1 MNGEYLPGE
10 PQQEIEVIVRCKV
23 KHSPGNLSHLQQLCL
38 SYFPPKG
45 VPVRLENNQIIIE
58 I

>member
-1 MNGEYLPGE
+1 MNGEYQPGE
-10 PQQEIEVIVRCKV
+10 KQQEIEVIVRCKV
-23 KHSPGNLSHLQQLCL
+23 KHSPGDVPHLQQLCL
-38 SYFPPKG
+38 SYFQPKG

>member
-1 MNGEYLPGE
+1 MNGTYNEGE

-23 KHSPGNLSHLQQLCL
+23 KHSPGNRSHLQQLCL

-45 VPVRLENNQIIIE
+45 VPIRVEGDKLIIE